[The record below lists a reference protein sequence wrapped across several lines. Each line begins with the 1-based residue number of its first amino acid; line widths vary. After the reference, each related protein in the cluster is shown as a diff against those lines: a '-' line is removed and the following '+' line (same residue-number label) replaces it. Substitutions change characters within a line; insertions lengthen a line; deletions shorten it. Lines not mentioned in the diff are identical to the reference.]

1 MYRHKQL
8 QKSIPK
14 AFGIN
19 MQLVLVPQGHWRG
32 GRFALSLFNWYN
44 FNVSLKRILK
54 YNWD

>member
-1 MYRHKQL
+1 MYRHKPL